1 MAQVSAVM
9 SRLLCGFWGLEVAGR
24 TGRKIHKCSLLNMP
38 RNFLISSNDVISCFI
53 KPQWT
58 LELHLSDTQK
68 QLGARHPTQLSQCD
82 VTISFFKKINS
93 QYLHYCD
100 SVTIV

>member
-1 MAQVSAVM
+1 MEGEKERGRPVEVCGLICEHGGQSPRYMAQVLAVM

-24 TGRKIHKCSLLNMP
+24 IGRKIHKCSLLNMP

-58 LELHLSDTQK
+58 PEL
-68 QLGARHPTQLSQCD
+68 R
-82 VTISFFKKINS
+82 NN
-93 QYLHYCD
+93 
-100 SVTIV
+100 